1 MFKMFSCKDISKA
14 TCHSDDLNL
23 AEKLNYKMHLLICGN
38 CRKYAHGIE
47 VIGEKFTEVLK
58 KKRNISSEK
67 ITQLENRILES
78 IKKNNESE

>member
-14 TCHSDDLNL
+14 TCHSDDLGL
-23 AEKLNYKMHLLICGN
+23 FERINYKVHLLICGN

-58 KKRNISSEK
+58 KRRKVSPEK
-67 ITQLENRILES
+67 VTQLENRILDS
-78 IKKNNESE
+78 IKKNNGNE